1 MKEVRNNKVGNVQN
15 KTDTQTERE
24 DETEI
29 NDRMYWWLS
38 SLVYGKPV
46 QAYNRI
52 RRPEVDYL
60 IGVL

>member
-1 MKEVRNNKVGNVQN
+1 M
-15 KTDTQTERE
+15 DTQTEKE

-38 SLVYGKPV
+38 SLMYGKPV
-46 QAYNRI
+46 QAYTHI